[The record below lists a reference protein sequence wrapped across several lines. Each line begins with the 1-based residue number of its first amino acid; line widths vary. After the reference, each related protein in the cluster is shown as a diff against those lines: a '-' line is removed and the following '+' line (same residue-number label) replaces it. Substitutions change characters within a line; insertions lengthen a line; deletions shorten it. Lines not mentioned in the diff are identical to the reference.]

1 MAMQPSTRANVVLSL
16 VDKMSPALRKV
27 SAKLDRMAVRARR
40 AGMAMG
46 AAAVVLGT
54 GLYQASKSAVELDTN
69 MRKVEARTKGIT
81 ASGLEELNKE
91 ALRLGRETRYTAG
104 EVSSLMATL
113 AQAGESQQSILGMT
127 SQMLDFATATGVAAD
142 EAAGFAINA
151 LNQFGMEH
159 TLENV
164 TKVTDSMTYA
174 VNNAK
179 LTVVDLGEAMK
190 YAGSLAKEYGQT
202 FNDTMAGIAL
212 MGNVGITGT
221 MAGTTFNAMFR
232 ELASGSQTLDDWG
245 VSVRDAATG
254 EMLTLPQIFL
264 DLNEAMEMR
273 GVSGLDKMQAFADI
287 FKRLGAK
294 GAVIG
299 AREIDK
305 LLEMSASMENISGYT
320 KKTADIMDSGM
331 YGTLVR
337 VKSALDGVAIAIGN
351 SIMPYVEAVSK
362 KLTGWLNKLT
372 PMIESTKGLG
382 LAIAGVFAALAGGAI
397 GLLTFAGVATV
408 AATIVSAIG
417 SMVTGIIAFGGFVS
431 GLSLP
436 FVAIAAAVTG
446 VVVVIS
452 KGIMKSK
459 AFGQAWDNVGKGGTA
474 AMNSINAAFGGLVS
488 AISSGDLEL
497 AWDIV
502 LAGIDVSTREL
513 LDSMFGLW
521 RPLVAYCKT
530 SMAAINLLIDNT
542 TGKIANMV
550 DLLMIFGGAGA
561 QSLPKSIQA
570 LNDLAVDSVDDTAQ
584 GLHNALT
591 ELTKS
596 LVDTATSTDQA
607 RAKLNQL
614 ILQADKGAKAYDGT
628 EQPFAPST
636 KPRGQSD
643 KSAPLWDAP
652 NTLKDLK
659 EANDENLKWFNE
671 NFKKV
676 NFDTLTTSGA
686 LTGGSSAAASANLAR
701 GMNGIMKDQLG
712 TLVRIE
718 KILKKDTPNN
728 STNIW
733 AP

>member
-16 VDKMSPALRKV
+16 VDRMSPALRKV

-54 GLYQASKSAVELDTN
+54 GLYQAAKSAVELDTN

-104 EVSSLMATL
+104 EVSALMATL
-113 AQAGESQQSILGMT
+113 AQAGESQASILGMT
-127 SQMLDFATATGVAAD
+127 QQMLDFATATGVAAD
-142 EAAGFAINA
+142 EAAGFAIDA

-202 FNDTMAGIAL
+202 FNDTMSGIAL

-232 ELASGSQTLDDWG
+232 ELASGSKTLDDWG
-245 VSVRDAATG
+245 VSVRDAVTG

-273 GVSGLDKMQAFADI
+273 GVSGLAKMQAFADI

-320 KKTADIMDSGM
+320 KKTAEIMDSGM

-351 SIMPYVEAVSK
+351 SIMPYVEVVAK
-362 KLTGWLNKLT
+362 KLTGWFNKLT
-372 PMIESTKGLG
+372 PIIESTKGLG

-408 AATIVSAIG
+408 AATIVAAIG

-436 FVAIAAAVTG
+436 FIGIAAAVTG
-446 VVVVIS
+446 VVVMIA
-452 KGIMKSK
+452 KGIMESK
-459 AFGQAWDNVGKGGTA
+459 AFGQALDDVGRGGTA
-474 AMNSINAAFGGLVS
+474 AMDSINAALGGLIT
-488 AISSGDLEL
+488 AIGSGDLEL

-521 RPLVAYCKT
+521 RPLVGYVKT
-530 SMAAINLLIDNT
+530 HMALLNLLIDNT
-542 TGKIANMV
+542 TGKIADMI
-550 DLLMIFGGAGA
+550 DLLMFFGKGGA
-561 QSLPKSIQA
+561 QPLTKSIQDFKD
-570 LNDLAVDSVDDTAQ
+570 LNLTVNDTAQ
-584 GLHNALT
+584 DLNAALT
-591 ELTKS
+591 SLTES
-596 LVDTATSTDQA
+596 LANTATTTDQA
-607 RAKLNQL
+607 RAKLNLL
-614 ILQADKGAKAYDGT
+614 IAKADKGAKAYDGT

-636 KPRGQSD
+636 MPRGQSD

-686 LTGGSSAAASANLAR
+686 LTGGSSAVASANLAR

-733 AP
+733 TP